1 MSFSNIKVGVRL
13 GLGFA
18 LVILAGL
25 VVALLG
31 RIELNS
37 IDKEMSHLV
46 NDRVVKVGQL
56 NRIKDNLNEV
66 AHAVNN
72 IVASSNQ
79 QQMQA
84 EKQKIEVIRN
94 KTTPLMQ
101 TLSSSIQSADGR
113 ALMEKVRQIRD
124 PYNANIDEITAA
136 ALASYGEPV
145 NAELLHKSRVLLVS
159 YLEALD
165 SMIALQE
172 EKMSESAQTVQ
183 NATVFTGQLLLI
195 IAGAAALMGA
205 LIAWVLTRSITRQ
218 LGGEPD
224 YTASVV
230 HEIASGNLAVEVQT
244 QPGDST
250 SLLAEIKTMRDGL
263 AKVVAHVREGSEAV
277 ASASTQISEGNQDLS
292 GRTEEQ
298 ASALQQTAASMEQLS
313 STVKQNADNARQ
325 ANQLAQSASTVAIQG
340 GNVVAQVVDTMKG
353 INDSSKKIADI
364 IGVIDSIAFQT
375 NSLAL
380 NAAVEAARAGE
391 QGRGFAVVASEVR
404 SLAGRSA
411 NAAKEIKELI
421 TDSVTRVEQGT
432 SLVGQAGA
440 TMSEVVNSIRRV
452 TDIMGE
458 ISAASSEQ
466 SAGVS
471 QVGEAVTQMDQT
483 TQQNAALVEEMAAAA
498 SSLSSQAQDLV
509 QTVAVFNLGAGYS
522 AARAPSRTSSH
533 SAPHSSSHSAH
544 AKPKASAPAPQR
556 SVASHTPAAALS
568 APSAAARPG
577 AKTAARSTPPAP
589 KAAPAKA
596 LSHSSPSISASKA
609 DDDWESF

>member
-1 MSFSNIKVGVRL
+1 MSFSNLKVGVRL

-25 VVALLG
+25 VVAILG
-31 RIELNS
+31 RIELSS
-37 IDKEMSHLV
+37 IEKEMSLLV
-46 NDRVVKVGQL
+46 TDRVVKVGQL

-72 IVASSNQ
+72 IATSSDQ

-84 EKQKIEVIRN
+84 EKQSIEDIRR
-94 KTTPLMQ
+94 KTSLLMQ
-101 TLSSSIQSADGR
+101 ALTASIQSAEGR
-113 ALMEKVRQIRD
+113 ALMEKLTQISG
-124 PYNANIDEITAA
+124 PYNANIDEITNAA
-136 ALASYGEPV
+136 MAGNSEPV
-145 NAELLHKSRVLLVS
+145 SPELLRKSRAFLQA
-159 YLEALD
+159 YLQALD
-165 SMIALQE
+165 NLLAHQE
-172 EKMSESAQTVQ
+172 EVMGQSAKTVQ
-183 NATVFTGQLLLI
+183 NTTVFTGQLMLI
-195 IAGAAALMGA
+195 IAGVASLVGAA
-205 LIAWVLTRSITRQ
+205 IAWALTRSITRQ

-224 YTASVV
+224 YTVSVV
-230 HEIASGNLAVEVQT
+230 HAIASGNLAVDVQT
-244 QPGDST
+244 QDGDST
-250 SLLAEIKTMRDGL
+250 SLLAEIKIMRDGL

-292 GRTEEQ
+292 SRTEEQ

-325 ANQLAQSASTVAIQG
+325 ANQLAQNASTVAIQG
-340 GNVVAQVVDTMKG
+340 GSVVAQVVDTMKG

-375 NSLAL
+375 NILAL

-411 NAAKEIKELI
+411 DAAKEIKELI

-432 SLVGQAGA
+432 SLVSQAGV
-440 TMSEVVNSIRRV
+440 TMGEVVSSIRRV

-498 SSLSSQAQDLV
+498 ASLSGQAQDLV
-509 QTVAVFNLGAGYS
+509 QTVAVFKLGNNYS
-522 AARAPSRTSSH
+522 LSNTRAPH
-533 SAPHSSSHSAH
+533 SAPR
-544 AKPKASAPAPQR
+544 APAR
-556 SVASHTPAAALS
+556 A
-568 APSAAARPG
+568 
-577 AKTAARSTPPAP
+577 PAP
-589 KAAPAKA
+589 KAALKSAPARPTTKAAPHKA
-596 LSHSSPSISASKA
+596 LPHSSASAPATKA
-609 DDDWESF
+609 DNMDDWESF

>member
-1 MSFSNIKVGVRL
+1 MSFSNMKVGVRL

-25 VVALLG
+25 VVAILG
-31 RIELNS
+31 RLELSAIYN
-37 IDKEMSHLV
+37 EMRILV
-46 NDRVVKVGQL
+46 DDRVVKVSQL
-56 NRIKDNLNEV
+56 NHIKDNLNDV
-66 AHAVNN
+66 ARAVQN
-72 IVASSNQ
+72 IVLDNNDQ
-79 QQMQA
+79 RTQA
-84 EKQKIEVIRN
+84 EKQRIDEIRAQ
-94 KTTPLMQ
+94 TAPLLQ
-101 TLSSSIQSADGR
+101 QLSTSIKSPEGR
-113 ALMEKVRQIRD
+113 QLFEKLTQVRG
-124 PYNANIDEITAA
+124 PYNASIERTM
-136 ALASYGEPV
+136 ALATGVSSDEARTALFTETQP
-145 NAELLHKSRVLLVS
+145 LLLN
-159 YLEALD
+159 YLRALD
-165 SMIALQE
+165 GLIDLQE
-172 EKMSESAQTVQ
+172 SLMDKTAKDVQ
-183 NATVFTGQLLLI
+183 RVTALTGQLLLI
-195 IAGAAALMGA
+195 IAGVAAVMGA
-205 LIAWVLTRSITRQ
+205 VIAWVLTRSITRQ

-224 YTASVV
+224 YTTSVV
-230 HEIASGNLAVEVQT
+230 HEIAGGNLAVDVQT
-244 QPGDST
+244 QDGDTT
-250 SLLAEIKTMRDGL
+250 SLLAEIKSMRDGL
-263 AKVVAHVREGSEAV
+263 ATVVAQVREGSEAV

-375 NSLAL
+375 NILAL

-411 NAAKEIKELI
+411 DAAKEIKELI

-432 SLVGQAGA
+432 NLVSQAGV
-440 TMSEVVNSIRRV
+440 TMSEVVSSIRRV

-498 SSLSSQAQDLV
+498 ASLSGQAQDLV
-509 QTVAVFNLGAGYS
+509 QTVAVFKLSNNHSVSNMRAPRS
-522 AARAPSRTSSH
+522 APRAPARALVPKAALKSS
-533 SAPHSSSHSAH
+533 PVR
-544 AKPKASAPAPQR
+544 ASAPAGL
-556 SVASHTPAAALS
+556 AAS
-568 APSAAARPG
+568 APSSRP
-577 AKTAARSTPPAP
+577 ATKTTSN
-589 KAAPAKA
+589 KA
-596 LSHSSPSISASKA
+596 LSHSSASAPAAKA
-609 DDDWESF
+609 DNMDDWESF